1 MIVREATLDDVPGIV
16 EMAQRFYPLSPYPAI
31 YGDMPVEQAAGL
43 AIVAL
48 QGMAEHGIAPGV
60 MLVAEEGGTLVGML
74 AMHLDAATFTPAVI
88 AGELVWWMEPEH
100 RGGIGA
106 VRLVREGER
115 QAKARGAHVSRMAV
129 LGTSP
134 HEASEIL
141 QRLGYAP
148 TEWIHSKRLD

>member
-1 MIVREATLDDVPGIV
+1 MTPRE
-16 EMAQRFYPLSPYPAI
+16 
-31 YGDMPVEQAAGL
+31 GL
-43 AIVAL
+43 AF
-48 QGMAEHGIAPGV
+48 
-60 MLVAEEGGTLVGML
+60 
-74 AMHLDAATFTPAVI
+74 FTPAVI

-106 VRLVREGER
+106 VRLVREGEW
-115 QAKARGAHVSRMAV
+115 QAKARGAHVSRMSV

-134 HEASEIL
+134 HEASEIR